1 MFLSHQ
7 PALGKR
13 EGKKIKPVSFLT
25 KIFSKRKSNLWEQMV
40 QFLLHLSEAANM
52 GEYVE
57 GKEGITKS

>member
-13 EGKKIKPVSFLT
+13 EGKKIKPVAFLS

-52 GEYVE
+52 GE
-57 GKEGITKS
+57 